1 MGEKTALII
10 TYSFPPMGGIA
21 VQRPL
26 KFVKYLRHY
35 GWEPVVL
42 TTHGAYSATMDES
55 LLQDIPE
62 AVAVERVADPVGKW
76 IGMFV
81 GRTET
86 GVRDDASS
94 APPMKSGLLARLAR
108 MKSGL
113 KTKLKSVLKTLKQTL
128 FIPDEHVLWA
138 LRAAWVARK
147 LVRKYN
153 ISCVYTTSGPNST
166 HLAGWILRKLTG
178 VPWVADFRDPWVDN
192 IHYTHSG
199 MRDNIERWMERK
211 VFHTADTVVT
221 VTDSFREMFVSKYPE
236 RTGRVEVIRNGVDPT
251 DFPAPVSPPD
261 NTPFTF
267 FYAGILYP
275 KRSPDKFLQALSV
288 VLRYRRIR
296 RTDVKV
302 EFAGVFDYPG
312 KTDNSDLVH
321 RLGLSDVVTVYGYL
335 PRTQVLERMQVADAL
350 LLIGE
355 SGSEGK
361 QYVPG
366 KLYEYLFAG
375 RPIMA
380 LLEDGEAARI
390 VREANAG
397 VVVHPR
403 DVQEMADAIVQ
414 FVRNKLQGIQPK
426 APTIA
431 EVSKY
436 SRMEQTGQLVQLLN
450 RLTEL
455 QNAEGMVSANE
466 RVHHA

>member
-1 MGEKTALII
+1 MPEKTALII

-26 KFVKYLRHY
+26 KFVKYIRQY

-42 TTHGAYSATMDES
+42 TTHGAYSATMDKS

-62 AVAVERVADPVGKW
+62 GVAVERVADPVGKW

-81 GRTET
+81 GGTAA
-86 GVRDDASS
+86 GARDG
-94 APPMKSGLLARLAR
+94 APGAAQVKSGRLAWIGR

-113 KTKLKSVLKTLKQTL
+113 KTKLKSVLKTFKQTM
-128 FIPDEHVLWA
+128 FIPDESVLWA
-138 LRAAWVARK
+138 LRAAWVGRK

-166 HLAGWILRKLTG
+166 HLAGWMLRKWTG

-192 IHYTHSG
+192 IHYAHAG
-199 MRDNIERWMERK
+199 MRDKIERWMERK
-211 VFHTADTVVT
+211 VFQTADTVVT

-236 RTGRVEVIRNGVDPT
+236 RAGSVEVIRNGVDPM
-251 DFPAPVSPPD
+251 DFPTPVPPPE

-296 RTDVKV
+296 RTDVRV

-312 KTDNSDLVH
+312 KTDNSDLVQ
-321 RLGLSDVVTVYGYL
+321 RLGLSDVVTVHGYL
-335 PRTQVLERMQVADAL
+335 PRSQVLERMQAADAL

-380 LLEDGEAARI
+380 LLEDGEAAQI
-390 VREANAG
+390 IREANAG
-397 VVVHPR
+397 LVIHPR

-426 APTIA
+426 EPNIA
-431 EVSKY
+431 EVAKY
-436 SRMEQTGQLVQLLN
+436 SRIEQTGQLVQLFH
-450 RLTEL
+450 RLTEP
-455 QNAEGMVSANE
+455 QHAEGVVPVNE